1 MLKKLE
7 ERGVSREHMDIICHS
22 GVDLEKWLGGFSS
35 VETSVRETVKS
46 LKEHPLMPKDIR
58 ISGFIMDSVTG
69 KLTRAE
75 E

>member
-1 MLKKLE
+1 MAGRL
-7 ERGVSREHMDIICHS
+7 
-22 GVDLEKWLGGFSS
+22 SS